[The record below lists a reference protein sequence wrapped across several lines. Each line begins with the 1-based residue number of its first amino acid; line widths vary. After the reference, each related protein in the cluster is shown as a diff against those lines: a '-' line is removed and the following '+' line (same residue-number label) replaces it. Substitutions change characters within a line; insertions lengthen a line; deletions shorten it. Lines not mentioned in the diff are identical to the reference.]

1 MNDKEPVMAKA
12 MFSQVDDILTRLLL
26 MALAAVTAVLAVGVP
41 VAEWLRGE
49 PLRWEATTASSGAL
63 PTSLASP
70 GGGARLTWNGDSQ
83 VSLDHAGTGLWLLT
97 LLPGLLLSLVVVIV
111 VIQLLRVMSRLHRG
125 IPFASASVGAL
136 RWIAVALLA
145 GTGAVK
151 ITGSLA
157 NAAVV
162 HRALPS
168 SPISFTILSGG
179 QVVLVVSGLVAAM
192 LAAAFAQ
199 GQRLAA
205 EVEGLV

>member
-1 MNDKEPVMAKA
+1 
-12 MFSQVDDILTRLLL
+12 
-26 MALAAVTAVLAVGVP
+26 
-41 VAEWLRGE
+41 
-49 PLRWEATTASSGAL
+49 
-63 PTSLASP
+63 
-70 GGGARLTWNGDSQ
+70 
-83 VSLDHAGTGLWLLT
+83 LT
-97 LLPGLLLSLVVVIV
+97 LLPGLPLSLVVVIV

-125 IPFASASVGAL
+125 VPFAGASVGAL

-145 GTGAVK
+145 GTGAVT

-162 HRALPS
+162 HRATPS

-179 QVVLVVSGLVAAM
+179 EVVLVVSGLVVAM